1 MKNSLRLILVAMVV
15 LLIQIDAVGNGKTM
29 GGGQEI
35 TLDPRIQAQIEC
47 IASAA
52 EDDKETHRR
61 EISKLR
67 KMEGSLEHHIQQLIY
82 FQLNKIRMHRAKEIT
97 YDDMEQA
104 VLVAEYISCI
114 LVGIRDQM
122 PLRLAP
128 ASAQSVINAVS
139 PYLGTKD
146 PDLLDLLHTQL
157 LRIDALRGDD
167 ELDYSYYES
176 FIKERKKN
184 PPLPL
189 IQYMYEKSPSEALLT
204 LSQIYIK
211 DPKAREPLIR
221 AEQIISADIKNRG
234 YDVDRSQA
242 VKALEELSHY
252 KEWWVRLYVA
262 EIIQTPYGPVRYYK
276 LVSPGTLEKI
286 KKDSSPLVRAV
297 FSRPKKR

>member
-1 MKNSLRLILVAMVV
+1 MKNYFKLILVVMAV
-15 LLIQIDAVGNGKTM
+15 LLIQFNTFGAGKIIKNR
-29 GGGQEI
+29 QEI
-35 TLDPRIQAQIEC
+35 TPDPRIQAQIEC

-128 ASAQSVINAVS
+128 ASAQSVINAVL

-157 LRIDALRGDD
+157 LRVDALRGDD
-167 ELDYSYYES
+167 ELDYSEYES
-176 FIKERKKN
+176 FIKAKKKN

-189 IQYMYEKSPSEALLT
+189 IQYMYEKSPGEALLT
-204 LSQIYIK
+204 LSRIYIK
-211 DPKAREPLIR
+211 DSKERE
-221 AEQIISADIKNRG
+221 AIIQAKEIVSADMEDWG
-234 YDVDRSQA
+234 YGVRFEF
-242 VKALEELSHY
+242 KA
-252 KEWWVRLYVA
+252 
-262 EIIQTPYGPVRYYK
+262 
-276 LVSPGTLEKI
+276 
-286 KKDSSPLVRAV
+286 
-297 FSRPKKR
+297 